1 MSQPQTSNERF
12 GFSPE
17 QLIALARTD
26 FATFV
31 ELVFPILHDGKSIKY
46 APYIDFV
53 CCLMMGAGQPS
64 RLRIIVNMPPGYMK
78 SLLISVL
85 FVAWRLGVSPG
96 DKFICA
102 SYGDDVAHKFG
113 RMTRAVMQSPLY
125 RAMFPKTV
133 LTKTAEDCLETSQ
146 GGCRY
151 ATAVGSDIAGFRANY
166 ILIDDPMQPDE
177 AHNAAAKQKV
187 VDWYDGVIAQ
197 RLLANGVII
206 VVMHRLSPD
215 DFCGTLEETGN
226 WFVLKLPLIAE
237 QDLNYGDGRGNV
249 LWAAKQGDLLNP
261 AYKNQDDVDRL
272 RREINSAVFDA
283 QCQQRPRYSGT
294 GYVSIERLHRYD
306 TPPAFECTIHS
317 WDIAATK
324 DGGDWTVCLK
334 FGLSKSPAG
343 DIVHLIGIVRTRIEL
358 PDVREAIIAQDTV
371 DKPALIVIDGNGIG
385 RGVLQD
391 LKRRGMTNI
400 LPGSAME
407 RSNAEGLKA
416 ERLRLAMMNLYDGR
430 VRIPNAMTGLDGL
443 LSELALF
450 PDGKH
455 DDQVDA
461 LAIIGASLGIV
472 VRTARTNA
480 DRYGR
485 WSPETQ
491 ALLVEA
497 QRSQSAPRRGPRR
510 FKGGY
515 GCSEMYDD

>member
-1 MSQPQTSNERF
+1 MSQPQTTNERF
-12 GFSPE
+12 CFSLE

-26 FATFV
+26 SAIFV
-31 ELVFPILHDGKSIKY
+31 ELMFPILHDGQSIKY

-53 CCLMMGAGQPS
+53 CGLMMRSGRPKL
-64 RLRIIVNMPPGYMK
+64 LRIIVNMPPGYMK
-78 SLLISVL
+78 SMLISVL
-85 FVAWRLGVSPG
+85 FVAWRLGVSPS

-113 RMTRAVMQSPLY
+113 RMTRTVMQSPLY
-125 RAMFPKTV
+125 RTMFPGTV
-133 LTKTAEDCLETSQ
+133 LAKTAEDCLETSQ

-151 ATAVGSDIAGFRANY
+151 ATAVGSDIAGFRANF
-166 ILIDDPMQPDE
+166 IIIDDPMQPDE

-187 VDWYDGVIAQ
+187 VDWYDGVVAQ

-226 WFVLKLPLIAE
+226 WFVVKFPLIAE
-237 QDLNYGDGRGNV
+237 KDLKYLDHKGNV

-261 AYKNQDDVDRL
+261 AYKNQADVDRL
-272 RREINSAVFDA
+272 RREINAAVFDA

-306 TPPAFECTIHS
+306 APPPFECTIHS

-334 FGLSKSPAG
+334 FGLAKSPSC
-343 DIVHLIGIVRTRIEL
+343 DILDLIGIIRMRIEL
-358 PDVREAIIAQDTV
+358 PDVREAIVTQDTV
-371 DKPALIVIDGNGIG
+371 DKPALIVMDGNGIG
-385 RGVLQD
+385 LGVFQD
-391 LKRRGMTNI
+391 LKRRGLNNI
-400 LPGSAME
+400 LPGGAME

-450 PDGKH
+450 PDGKY

-461 LAIIGASLGIV
+461 LSIIGASLDRV
-472 VRTARTNA
+472 VRMARINA

-485 WSPETQ
+485 WSPDTQ
-491 ALLVEA
+491 TRLAEA
-497 QRSQSAPRRGPRR
+497 QRRQAVPKDRRTYFR
-510 FKGGY
+510 GGY
-515 GCSEMYDD
+515 GCSDRYDD